1 LWLRVVAGVEQLKMV
16 VMLEAVVVVPEDLG
30 LEQGFL

>member
-1 LWLRVVAGVEQLKMV
+1 LSIWLLRVEVGVQKAG
-16 VMLEAVVVVPEDLG
+16 AVVVVPEDLG